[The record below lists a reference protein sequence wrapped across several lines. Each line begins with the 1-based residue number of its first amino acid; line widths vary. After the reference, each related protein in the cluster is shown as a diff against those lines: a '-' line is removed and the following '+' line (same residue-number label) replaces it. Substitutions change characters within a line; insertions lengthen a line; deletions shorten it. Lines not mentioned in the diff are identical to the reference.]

1 MIKFEGYIAMQEK
14 QIEKIRKMEKKQI
27 PLDFNYDDVKGLR
40 LEALEKLKK
49 FLPVNIRQASMISGV
64 SPADITVLLLYL
76 ETYEKLKK

>member
-1 MIKFEGYIAMQEK
+1 MTIYLTEK

-27 PLDFNYDDVKGLR
+27 PSDFNYDDVKGLR

-76 ETYEKLKK
+76 ETYGKLKK